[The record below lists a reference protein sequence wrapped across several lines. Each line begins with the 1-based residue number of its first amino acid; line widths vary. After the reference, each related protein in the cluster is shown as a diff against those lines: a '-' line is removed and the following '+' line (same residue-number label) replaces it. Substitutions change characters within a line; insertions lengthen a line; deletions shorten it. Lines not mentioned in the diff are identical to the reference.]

1 MDKVTDCDD
10 KHFVDLEVVD
20 GKTNVTG
27 KMHVLINPLYYNDLF
42 LLVGYKVLGVV
53 HCTSRGHKLQFPN

>member
-1 MDKVTDCDD
+1 MSRITWNYCKMDKVTDCDD

-27 KMHVLINPLYYNDLF
+27 KMLVLINPLYNNELF
-42 LLVGYKVLGVV
+42 LLLG
-53 HCTSRGHKLQFPN
+53 